1 MGTGLVVGGAGALG
15 LTQLISSLLYAVEP
29 TDPMVFTAVAAML
42 TIVGLTACL
51 VPSRRATRIDP
62 ATALRDE

>member
-1 MGTGLVVGGAGALG
+1 VGTGLVVGGAGALG